1 MPDGT
6 GGWSLSDLNSFAG
19 IGALFVTL
27 GGVLH
32 VRGRKDAAADA
43 AKEKAEEAKRH
54 AEAIATDL
62 AAFKLAA
69 AEKFVPRMELSAME
83 SRLSDRIDG
92 LGTRVE
98 ASVSKLGERIDRIA
112 EK

>member
-6 GGWSLSDLNSFAG
+6 GGWSLSDFNSFAG

-32 VRGRKDAAADA
+32 VRGRKDAAVDA

-54 AEAIATDL
+54 AEAIAADL
-62 AAFKLAA
+62 AAFKFAA
-69 AEKFVPRMELSAME
+69 AEKFVPRMELAAME
-83 SRLSDRIDG
+83 NRIFDRIDG
-92 LGTRVE
+92 MGRRVE
-98 ASVSKLGERIDRIA
+98 ASVSELGKRIDRIV